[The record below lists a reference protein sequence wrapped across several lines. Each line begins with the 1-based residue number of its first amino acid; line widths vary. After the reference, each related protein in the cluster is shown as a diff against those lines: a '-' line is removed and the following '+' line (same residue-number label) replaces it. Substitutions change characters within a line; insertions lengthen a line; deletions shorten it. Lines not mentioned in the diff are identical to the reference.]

1 MVKCTVKVPATTANL
16 GPGFDSVG
24 CAFALYNTITFT
36 LCGEKTAF
44 KGCDEAYANEDNL
57 TYVAFKA
64 VYTYLNKE
72 VPPCL
77 ISFDE
82 VNVPLSRGL
91 GSSAALI
98 VAGAVGANTL
108 LGNVLSK
115 EEILKICNEIEGHP
129 DNLSPAIY
137 GGLTASM
144 VADGTPVSVRY
155 EIHSS
160 LRFVA
165 LIPAFELL
173 TKTAR
178 SVLPKEIDFR
188 DAVFNASH
196 LAVLLKALENGD
208 KEAIALALDDKLH
221 QPYRKHL
228 IKDYEKAEK
237 IAKELGAIS
246 FCISGAG
253 PTCLTITDKED
264 FAEKLSAS
272 LKNVGINWQVLSLEI
287 DRKGAHII

>member
-36 LCGEKTAF
+36 LCGEKAAF
-44 KGCDEAYANEDNL
+44 NGCDEAYANEDNL

-72 VPPCL
+72 VQPCL

-144 VADGTPVSVRY
+144 VVDGTPVSVRY

-165 LIPAFELL
+165 LIPSFELL

-208 KEAIALALDDKLH
+208 KEVIALALDDKLH

-272 LKNVGINWQVLSLEI
+272 LKNEGINWQVLSLEI
-287 DRKGAHII
+287 DRKGAHIV